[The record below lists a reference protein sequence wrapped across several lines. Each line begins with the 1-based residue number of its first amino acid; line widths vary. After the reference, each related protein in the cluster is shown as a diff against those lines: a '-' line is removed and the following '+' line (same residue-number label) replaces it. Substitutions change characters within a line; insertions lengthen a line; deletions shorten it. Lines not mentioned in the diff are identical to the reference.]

1 VTEADLS
8 LVVRRVAKG
17 DRAAFRTVVEHT
29 QDRLFRLAARMMGST
44 ADAEDVLQEAYVKAY
59 RALVD
64 GRFDGRAQVATWLY
78 RVVTNTALDAMR
90 RKAVR
95 PAGSDEGLEAAPQS
109 GAVES
114 HLALRELS
122 EWLAELPPEQR
133 VALVLKSVEGFS
145 TPEIAEILGVSEGA
159 VEQRLVRARA
169 MLRKRRGNDD
179 EA

>member
-1 VTEADLS
+1 
-8 LVVRRVAKG
+8 
-17 DRAAFRTVVEHT
+17 
-29 QDRLFRLAARMMGST
+29 MMGST

-59 RALVD
+59 RALVE
-64 GRFDGRAQVATWLY
+64 GRFDGRAKVATWLY
-78 RVVTNTALDAMR
+78 RVVANTALDAMR
-90 RKAVR
+90 RKAAR
-95 PAGSDEGLEAAPQS
+95 PTGSEDSPDDAPES
-109 GAVES
+109 GGAES
-114 HLALRELS
+114 HVALRELS
-122 EWLAELPPEQR
+122 DWLAELPPDQR